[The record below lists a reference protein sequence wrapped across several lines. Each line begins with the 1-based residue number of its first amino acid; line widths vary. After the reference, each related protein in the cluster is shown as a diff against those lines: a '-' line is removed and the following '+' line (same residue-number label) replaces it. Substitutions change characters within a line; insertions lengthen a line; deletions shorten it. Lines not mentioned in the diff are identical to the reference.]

1 VVLTRAIVAV
11 LVVLAAGCTDSDTGS
26 GSQGPDASDG
36 ASTTEPRPQSDP
48 EPRPE
53 PGPGG
58 RGPRALPPTF
68 VELELDAFPRPADE
82 ACADNDRVIDVDDG
96 AGLSRAVREAEPGT
110 TIRVAP
116 GTYVDANDD
125 DYRALAFEQ
134 PDVCLRAAEVP
145 GPGAAVPTVVVEP
158 DDGQTLGVASA
169 AGGVVIEGVEL
180 RGFEVGVAI
189 EAEDEGETLEGITL
203 ESVAVREPVGD
214 FREGIVS
221 YGDNRELDGAPAAV
235 DGLLLLDVSVEGA
248 DLGISC
254 NAGPCSHWWLDGVS
268 VTGRQGSEDSGADAV
283 AVEEGSQIVV
293 VDSRVEGA
301 AADGIDTKAT
311 DVVIHRTTVRDVARN
326 GIKLWEGGDVVNSV
340 VDGSG
345 ADAALVGEGPARYRY
360 LHVLVTRH
368 APGEEA
374 YVGTWGFDTGEPV
387 ELEIVNSIFAGNAPG
402 GFYVPEG
409 STVSIRTT
417 IFDDPDAGFLDVGDV
432 ESFEVG
438 DLAELED
445 RGWVDGVL
453 VADPELVDPA
463 GGDLRTA
470 ETSPARDAA
479 EPTDGLEQDLVGN
492 PRSGGAGPD
501 IGPVES

>member
-1 VVLTRAIVAV
+1 M
-11 LVVLAAGCTDSDTGS
+11 
-26 GSQGPDASDG
+26 
-36 ASTTEPRPQSDP
+36 
-48 EPRPE
+48 
-53 PGPGG
+53 
-58 RGPRALPPTF
+58 
-68 VELELDAFPRPADE
+68 
-82 ACADNDRVIDVDDG
+82 DDG

-134 PDVCLRAAEVP
+134 PDVCLRAAEASDT
-145 GPGAAVPTVVVEP
+145 GDTGPTVVIEP
-158 DDGQTLGVASA
+158 DEGQTMGMAIA
-169 AGGVVIEGVEL
+169 AGDVVVEGVEV

-189 EAEDEGETLEGITL
+189 EAQDEGETLEAITL
-203 ESVAVREPVGD
+203 ESVAVRDPVGD

-221 YGDNRELDGAPAAV
+221 YGDNRELDGAPPAV
-235 DGLLLLDVSVEGA
+235 DGLLLLDVSVEGV

-254 NAGPCSHWWLDGVS
+254 NAGPCSHWWLERVS
-268 VTGRQGSEDSGADAV
+268 VNGRQGSEDSGADAV
-283 AVEEGSQIVV
+283 AVEEGSQVAV

-301 AADGIDTKAT
+301 GADGIDTKAS
-311 DVVIHRTTVRDVARN
+311 DVVVYGTKVRDVARN
-326 GIKLWEGGDVVNSV
+326 GIKLWDGGDVVNSAV
-340 VDGSG
+340 NGSG

-387 ELEIVNSIFAGNAPG
+387 ELEIVNSVFADNAPG
-402 GFYVPEG
+402 GFYVPED
-409 STVSIRTT
+409 SEVSIRAT
-417 IFDDPDAGFLDVGDV
+417 IFDDPEAGFLDVGEA

-438 DLAELED
+438 DLAELEA
-445 RGWVDGVL
+445 RGWLEGVL
-453 VADPELVDPA
+453 VADPELVAPEE
-463 GGDLRTA
+463 GDLGTA

-479 EPTDGLEQDLVGN
+479 EPTDGLEQDLLGN
-492 PRSGGAGPD
+492 PRSSGAGPD